1 MNREKSVIRK
11 RLGQDTLDRSM
22 RINIDGSYL
31 DNFDTEKLVSDC
43 IEFAVTRTHLYGHN
57 SFRTE
62 THEKA
67 QENVIDLYRQDYY
80 NCIYFFFLLG

>member
-1 MNREKSVIRK
+1 MNREKSVMRK

-31 DNFDTEKLVSDC
+31 NNFDTEKLVSDC
-43 IEFAVTRTHLYGHN
+43 IAVTRIHLYGHN

-62 THEKA
+62 THEEA
-67 QENVIDLYRQDYY
+67 QENIIDLYRQDYY
-80 NCIYFFFLLG
+80 NCIFFLTWMK